1 AGRCACCAAEV
12 SANGTAA
19 SRMTSAGARERR
31 WRVMC
36 LLLSL
41 RDDVCGKAARIVAS
55 GPVKPKSSCF
65 ASTRRVEALLQCR
78 DRPADVPN
86 TSGCTPDTTR
96 RLPVARRV
104 FHLPAHVA
112 LVAAALL
119 FAGALAP
126 AARAQGSRPAA
137 KLDGLWDAT
146 IQTQTAAI
154 PFRFEIHTK
163 GTAATGSFFEGD
175 RKVDSSEGTFSAG
188 KLKLVWDHLNT
199 TLELTQNGDR
209 LTGAYV
215 NNRPNARPQTVEM
228 RRFTPVTT
236 DAADVPQATGTWEMR
251 RLAAEVSA

>member
-1 AGRCACCAAEV
+1 
-12 SANGTAA
+12 
-19 SRMTSAGARERR
+19 
-31 WRVMC
+31 
-36 LLLSL
+36 
-41 RDDVCGKAARIVAS
+41 
-55 GPVKPKSSCF
+55 
-65 ASTRRVEALLQCR
+65 
-78 DRPADVPN
+78 
-86 TSGCTPDTTR
+86 
-96 RLPVARRV
+96 
-104 FHLPAHVA
+104 
-112 LVAAALL
+112 
-119 FAGALAP
+119 LAP

-251 RLAAEVSA
+251 RVAAEVSAPRDTRTWRVFLRQSGAEVSGSILRVDGDTGTLVGRWNGPKRTLRHLAGQRPNLSTAT